1 MNRAIALVRIEL
13 VRTEQARTELART
26 ELARMAIVLGCSAA
40 LILAGRPLP
49 F

>member
-1 MNRAIALVRIEL
+1 MAVFLTQLNLN
-13 VRTEQARTELART
+13 ELART
-26 ELARMAIVLGCSAA
+26 EVARVVIVLGCSAA